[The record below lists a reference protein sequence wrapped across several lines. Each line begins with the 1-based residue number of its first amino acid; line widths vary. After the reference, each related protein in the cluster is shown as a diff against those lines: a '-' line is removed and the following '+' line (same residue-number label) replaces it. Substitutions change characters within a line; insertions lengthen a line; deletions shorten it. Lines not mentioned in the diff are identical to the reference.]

1 MAVRLKK
8 AGVRV
13 LLECNS
19 STFLQH
25 CSPASRFPIVATPPT
40 SVQSRPVVSRERG
53 PGHTS
58 SELTTGSRSSSIGA
72 RSGSKYIVNPCR
84 YPPHLLHTR
93 LSCAVTRCQP
103 LSISRDLQ
111 PTRNIQDFHKL
122 SPAPQQQSRFPDS
135 RVPPLLSCVSLL
147 CERAT
152 HLPLPLSPPP
162 HPPTSSPHD
171 QVLTVLSP
179 TGNVPHMLA
188 AMCTFSSSSLLLS
201 SSPDKPP
208 GDDRP
213 TPAQMAIVLLK
224 LREEVFAY
232 ENFAERIF
240 SKLSLPTGLHTTTL
254 KLRDSAFFLFPLNSI
269 LLANSAKN

>member
-25 CSPASRFPIVATPPT
+25 CSPASGFPFVTTPPT
-40 SVQSRPVVSRERG
+40 SIQSRPVVSRERG
-53 PGHTS
+53 RGHTS
-58 SELTTGSRSSSIGA
+58 PEPTMTGSRSSSISV
-72 RSGSKYIVNPCR
+72 RNGSKYIVNPCR

-111 PTRNIQDFHKL
+111 PFHKL
-122 SPAPQQQSRFPDS
+122 SLVPHQQSRFPDS

-152 HLPLPLSPPP
+152 HLPFPLSPPP
-162 HPPTSSPHD
+162 HPPTSSPND

-179 TGNVPHMLA
+179 TANVPHMLDA
-188 AMCTFSSSSLLLS
+188 VCTFSSPSSSLLLS

-213 TPAQMAIVLLK
+213 TPAQMAFVLLK
-224 LREEVFAY
+224 LREEVC
-232 ENFAERIF
+232 
-240 SKLSLPTGLHTTTL
+240 T
-254 KLRDSAFFLFPLNSI
+254 
-269 LLANSAKN
+269 